1 MATRLPETPPFLD
14 AEAFARQTSR
24 FDTSITTSQ
33 THFFLVSFSE
43 PTDPDNPKNW
53 PTLRKWAVTGVLSAT
68 GLNRIMVSTIMAPA
82 LTSIAADLHMNSEES
97 VMAMSV
103 YLLATA
109 FGPLIIGPLSE
120 VYGRAPVLHVTNIW
134 FLIWNIV
141 CGFANSKGVLLAA
154 RFFAGF
160 GASAIYALAGGVLG
174 DVWRPEQRGT
184 SLGIYIL
191 IPLLGAA
198 IGPIIGGFITKA
210 ITWPWIFW
218 STSILQAVM
227 IVLSFLLFE
236 ETYAVA
242 ILRRRAKHLRKTT
255 GDNRYYTETEKL
267 QGGRPTLW
275 VLQRSLRRPVRLLL
289 FHPIVQVQTC
299 LSAFYYGI
307 TYLVLSTFSDL
318 WISKYNESI
327 STSGLHYISMC
338 VGEVVGAILGGPLMD
353 MVFRKL
359 KERANGTTAPEFRIP
374 IMLPAAILTPIGL
387 LMYGWAAQTQVFW
400 LVVDIGAAIQAFG
413 MQVAGQALQAYVI
426 DSYADHTSSASA
438 ASQFLRSLTAFG
450 FPLFGPAMY
459 GSLGYGWGN
468 TLLALLA
475 ATVGMP
481 APVLVWL
488 YGSRLREKA
497 QSSY

>member
-120 VYGRAPVLHVTNIW
+120 FYGRAPVLHVTNIW

-210 ITWPWIFW
+210 ITW
-218 STSILQAVM
+218 
-227 IVLSFLLFE
+227 
-236 ETYAVA
+236 
-242 ILRRRAKHLRKTT
+242 R
-255 GDNRYYTETEKL
+255 
-267 QGGRPTLW
+267 
-275 VLQRSLRRPVRLLL
+275 
-289 FHPIVQVQTC
+289 
-299 LSAFYYGI
+299 
-307 TYLVLSTFSDL
+307 
-318 WISKYNESI
+318 
-327 STSGLHYISMC
+327 
-338 VGEVVGAILGGPLMD
+338 
-353 MVFRKL
+353 
-359 KERANGTTAPEFRIP
+359 
-374 IMLPAAILTPIGL
+374 
-387 LMYGWAAQTQVFW
+387 
-400 LVVDIGAAIQAFG
+400 
-413 MQVAGQALQAYVI
+413 
-426 DSYADHTSSASA
+426 
-438 ASQFLRSLTAFG
+438 
-450 FPLFGPAMY
+450 
-459 GSLGYGWGN
+459 
-468 TLLALLA
+468 
-475 ATVGMP
+475 
-481 APVLVWL
+481 
-488 YGSRLREKA
+488 
-497 QSSY
+497 